1 MLYNVQMHYLSLVL
15 WVLVSAK
22 KVRKINLVGSK
33 NDRIF
38 ALEKNRRLFNKE

>member
-22 KVRKINLVGSK
+22 KSSQ
-33 NDRIF
+33 
-38 ALEKNRRLFNKE
+38 NKFGRFKK